1 MLFDTVTY
9 EQWKDRA
16 YALAHTFRENLYW
29 VAPYPTSY
37 TSERKQMADIFGNI
51 LNEYYIKNGSC
62 PDRVILT
69 NSISGPILPKMN
81 IWHHTFIIKYKN
93 EKDTELYKKICE
105 DLGYSVTVFKK
116 VPSEKK
122 IAWTKFLTKDH
133 RAWVTEEDYKELP
146 DHEKKVCKLNTSK
159 IFTVPCKV
167 KESELREHGL
177 ISIKEFLIEE
187 ALHHIIRKGCIE
199 NIYLYKNVASY
210 RANVGMHRLLNSLP
224 LHNNTFR
231 KDRKLNEKS
240 KYFWER
246 IIYDSLYKSN
256 IKNIHEVIEELQ
268 KIPPSK
274 HIKKI
279 TRRSPVYDPNNVIY
293 QGSIYDVG
301 SVIDLYLFKERD
313 KYAKIYFDL
322 MKGRTYD

>member
-29 VAPYPTSY
+29 VAPYPTSR
-37 TSERKQMADIFGNI
+37 TSDRKQVADIFGNI
-51 LNEYYIKNGSC
+51 AVEDFIKNGSC

-81 IWHHTFIIKYKN
+81 IWQHTFIVKYKN
-93 EKDTELYKKICE
+93 ERDAELYKKICE

-116 VPSEKK
+116 IPSEKK
-122 IAWTKFLTKDH
+122 IDWTKFLTRDH
-133 RAWVTEEDYKELP
+133 RAWTTEEEYNELP
-146 DHEKKVCKLNTSK
+146 IHEKKACKLNASK

-167 KESELREHGL
+167 KESELRAHGL
-177 ISIKEFLIEE
+177 ISLKEFLVEE
-187 ALHHIIRKGCIE
+187 ALHHVIRKGCIE
-199 NIYLYKNVASY
+199 SIYLYKSIASY
-210 RANVGMHRLLNSLP
+210 RSNMGMHRLLNSMP
-224 LHNNTFR
+224 IHNETFR

-240 KYFWER
+240 GYFWER
-246 IIYDSLYKSN
+246 TIYAALHHAN
-256 IKNIHEVIEELQ
+256 LKNLTDVIEELQ

-279 TRRSPVYDPNNVIY
+279 VRRSPIYEPNNTNY
-293 QGSIYDVG
+293 PGTIYDVS